1 MSEQGKLFDDL
12 PGLAA
17 PLHRHPLYDVWNSM
31 RQRCHN
37 PGHPSF
43 RNYGG
48 RGIFVCDEWRV
59 SRLAFVAWAIKSG
72 WQRGLQIDRRDNNG
86 PYSPGN
92 CRFVTRKRNKRNC
105 RNTVRG
111 PDGSALADH
120 AERLG
125 MTRSALHDRVRRGM
139 AWADVVALPKSVP
152 AVRYFLMDGMP
163 LRQAIRLSGQPERM
177 VYSRIKRGWSP
188 DDAVSIP
195 KGGKRPAA
203 FVAACKAQRKGI
215 HDE

>member
-1 MSEQGKLFDDL
+1 MTKEQGTLFDDL
-12 PGLAA
+12 PGLAG
-17 PLHRHPLYDVWNSM
+17 PLHQHPLYDVWNNM

-37 PGHPSF
+37 PGHPAF
-43 RNYGG
+43 RDYGG
-48 RGIFVCDEWRV
+48 RGIFVCDEWRG
-59 SRLAFVAWAIKSG
+59 SSLAFVSWAVNSG
-72 WQRGLQIDRRDNNG
+72 WRAGLEIDRENNDG

-125 MTRSALHDRVRRGM
+125 LSRSALLARLRRGM
-139 AWADVVALPKSVP
+139 
-152 AVRYFLMDGMP
+152 
-163 LRQAIRLSGQPERM
+163 
-177 VYSRIKRGWSP
+177 GWQ
-188 DDAVSIP
+188 DAVSIP

-203 FVAACKAQRKGI
+203 SAPAIPAGLVDLSHVDLPRPLPCPGYPAGFAKELKN
-215 HDE
+215 D